1 MKIYP
6 DAKGVL
12 GSTVIRI
19 TATVHVEMVVL
30 LSHKKADTHINVNVE
45 FGEGDGKIPVG
56 KIAEK
61 AEEYRSNK
69 KVT

>member
-1 MKIYP
+1 
-6 DAKGVL
+6 
-12 GSTVIRI
+12 
-19 TATVHVEMVVL
+19 VETVVL

-61 AEEYRSNK
+61 AEEYTTRKSNL
-69 KVT
+69 